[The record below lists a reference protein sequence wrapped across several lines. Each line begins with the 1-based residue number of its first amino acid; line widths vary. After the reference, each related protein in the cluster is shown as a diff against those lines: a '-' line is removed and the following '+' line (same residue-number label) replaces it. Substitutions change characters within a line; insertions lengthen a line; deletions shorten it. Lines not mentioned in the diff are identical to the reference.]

1 MTTLMCFR
9 YRIMVEGAREQV
21 SYAAAPVSLEVG
33 LDVVRE
39 DQLSLLLSD
48 GAVRRLIRCVGDPGS
63 DMVKVFTL

>member
-1 MTTLMCFR
+1 
-9 YRIMVEGAREQV
+9 MVEGAGEQV

-48 GAVRRLIRCVGDPGS
+48 GAVRRLIRCEGDPGA

>member
-1 MTTLMCFR
+1 MTTLMCCR
-9 YRIMVEGAREQV
+9 YRIMVEGAGEQV

-48 GAVRRLIRCVGDPGS
+48 GAVRRLIRCVGDPGA